1 MAVQLDEAHA
11 IFLGPGEGESIPGE
25 HRDFLVK
32 AERDEFEVIEFACE
46 PEFGPVD
53 PHVHEN
59 QTDSFFIL
67 EGELE
72 FTIGDEIVRAGPG
85 SFVAAPPGVR
95 HGFRNPGPGPA
106 RFLNI
111 HAPSD
116 RFIERVRRAANRDTE
131 D

>member
-1 MAVQLDEAHA
+1 MAVQLDEGHA

-25 HRDFLVK
+25 HRDFVVK
-32 AERDEFEVIEFACE
+32 AEREQFEVIEFSCH
-46 PEFGPVD
+46 PEYPPVE
-53 PHVHEN
+53 PHVHPDKV
-59 QTDSFFIL
+59 DSFYIL

-72 FTIGDEIVRAGPG
+72 FTIGDETVRAPAG

-95 HGFRNPGPGPA
+95 HGFRNPGPDRA
-106 RFLNI
+106 RFLNV

-116 RFIERVRRAANRDTE
+116 GFIERVRRDARRE

>member
-1 MAVQLDEAHA
+1 MELDEGQA
-11 IFLGPGEGESIPGE
+11 ILLGPGEGESIPGE

-32 AERDEFEVIEFACE
+32 AERDELEVIEFSCD

-53 PHVHEN
+53 PHVHPDKI
-59 QTDSFFIL
+59 DSFYIL

-72 FTIGDEIVRAGPG
+72 FTIGDDTVRAGPG
-85 SFVAAPPGVR
+85 SFVAAPAGVR
-95 HGFRNPGPGPA
+95 HGFRNPGPGRA

-116 RFIERVRRAANRDTE
+116 GFIERVRRAATRE
-131 D
+131 RKA

>member
-1 MAVQLDEAHA
+1 M
-11 IFLGPGEGESIPGE
+11 
-25 HRDFLVK
+25 
-32 AERDEFEVIEFACE
+32 IEFSCD

-53 PHVHEN
+53 PHIHPDKF
-59 QTDSFFIL
+59 DSFYIL

-72 FTIGDEIVRAGPG
+72 FTIGDEIVRATAG
-85 SFVAAPPGVR
+85 SFVAAPPGIR
-95 HGFRNPGPGPA
+95 HGFRNPGPGRA

-116 RFIERVRRAANRDTE
+116 GFIERVRRAAKE

>member
-1 MAVQLDEAHA
+1 MAVQLDEGHA

-25 HRDFLVK
+25 HRDFVVK
-32 AERDEFEVIEFACE
+32 AEREQFEVIEFSCD

-53 PHVHEN
+53 PHIHPDKF
-59 QTDSFFIL
+59 DSFYIL

-72 FTIGDEIVRAGPG
+72 FTIGDEIVRATAG
-85 SFVAAPPGVR
+85 SFVAAPPGIL
-95 HGFRNPGPGPA
+95 HGFRNPGPDRA
-106 RFLNI
+106 RFLNV

-116 RFIERVRRAANRDTE
+116 GFIERVRRDARREE